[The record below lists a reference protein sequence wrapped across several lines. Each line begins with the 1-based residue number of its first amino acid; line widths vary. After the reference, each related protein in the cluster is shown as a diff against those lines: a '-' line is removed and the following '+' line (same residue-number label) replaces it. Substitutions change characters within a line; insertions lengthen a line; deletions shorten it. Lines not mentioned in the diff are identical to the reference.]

1 MVYVGETSR
10 SLKERAKEH
19 EADVRL
25 RREKPISEHFNGAGH
40 RVQDMGGLPIKFLL
54 HGGATV
60 IWGIVML
67 DQWTARR
74 CTFSIF
80 VYFVMCEDFIRK
92 KHIQPVV

>member
-40 RVQDMGGLPIKFLL
+40 RVQDMGITLHCLLKEKIKQD
-54 HGGATV
+54 GT
-60 IWGIVML
+60 
-67 DQWTARR
+67 DQTPMTDAN
-74 CTFSIF
+74 
-80 VYFVMCEDFIRK
+80 
-92 KHIQPVV
+92 